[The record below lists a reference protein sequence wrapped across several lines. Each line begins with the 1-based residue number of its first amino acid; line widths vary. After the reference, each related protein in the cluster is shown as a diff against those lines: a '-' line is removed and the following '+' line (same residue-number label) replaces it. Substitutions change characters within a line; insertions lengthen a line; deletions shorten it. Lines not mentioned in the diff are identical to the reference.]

1 MNNKVGV
8 LLEAGIVYNTDY
20 FHIYI
25 TVAIILG
32 VKNVRESRRG
42 NHEWISRDT
51 SNIGHKKKAKHN
63 TESMTTLQYF
73 KYIVA

>member
-1 MNNKVGV
+1 M
-8 LLEAGIVYNTDY
+8 
-20 FHIYI
+20 YI

-51 SNIGHKKKAKHN
+51 SNIGHKQKSITQHRKLN
-63 TESMTTLQYF
+63 
-73 KYIVA
+73 KYEFHRPHQKWGLNPGTRG